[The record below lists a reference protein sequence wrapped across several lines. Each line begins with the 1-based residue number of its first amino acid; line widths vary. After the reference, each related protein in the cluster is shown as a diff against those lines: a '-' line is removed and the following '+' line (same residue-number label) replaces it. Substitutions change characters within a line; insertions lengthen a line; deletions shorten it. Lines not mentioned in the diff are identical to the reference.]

1 MYVCLSVTVLL
12 QIASFL
18 FLDGIELFFDRQ
30 FSTWHSTK
38 LFFFDFRFV
47 TPKIYSPKFH
57 CHKIAYKSACMPDR
71 PDVFGPT
78 RGDDQGPIFVAMATT
93 FSLGAE
99 SNLLPACTT
108 YFHIAFLHKLPEKK
122 PAVSIF
128 LENRKAI
135 SVYTAHGT

>member
-1 MYVCLSVTVLL
+1 LTLSVSVCMYVCLSVTVLL

-38 LFFFDFRFV
+38 LFFFDFWFV
-47 TPKIYSPKFH
+47 TPKIYSPKLH

-78 RGDDQGPIFVAMATT
+78 RGDDQGADLCCYGNDIFARRGV
-93 FSLGAE
+93 
-99 SNLLPACTT
+99 
-108 YFHIAFLHKLPEKK
+108 
-122 PAVSIF
+122 
-128 LENRKAI
+128 
-135 SVYTAHGT
+135 